1 VHAPG
6 VDRPNL
12 TRAIGRWGYTAAII
26 NSVIGSSV
34 FAMPA
39 VLARLVGEWSPVAV
53 LLAGGAVAIV
63 VLCFAEVGSR
73 FDGTG
78 GPYLYTREAFGAG
91 PAFLVGWLHIW
102 SRLFSG
108 AAVLNVFTSY
118 LGQLVPIVATPA
130 GRGITMTAAVALVT
144 ALNVRGVRQTSWAV
158 NTFTVAKLVPLLLLI
173 VAGAAGVS
181 RGVFQTQVVAAPAWT
196 DAILLLV
203 FAYGGFESG
212 VVAAGEV
219 RDPRRDTAFALVV
232 GLATITGVYALVQ
245 VVVCGTVPHAGTI
258 DTPVA
263 RALEALVPH
272 GAAIGSIGAILST
285 YGWLTGFALMTPRV
299 LFSMAER
306 RELPGALAHVH
317 ARFRTPDV
325 AIVVNSIV
333 ALGFA
338 LSSTFTDAATLAA
351 IARLLIYALTCASL
365 VALRRDRDAAPAASF
380 VVPGGPVLAV
390 GGILFCGWLLATRT
404 ASQLEML
411 AAILVTGAALR
422 ALARWTRGA
431 ATV

>member
-1 VHAPG
+1 MESPAVGRPG
-6 VDRPNL
+6 L
-12 TRAIGRWGYTAAII
+12 TRAIGRWSYTAAVI
-26 NSVIGSSV
+26 NSVIGSSA

-53 LLAGGAVAIV
+53 LLAGGAVGVI

-73 FDGTG
+73 FDRTG

-118 LGQLVPIVATPA
+118 LGQLAPFVATA
-130 GRGITMTAAVALVT
+130 VGRGITMTAAVWLVT

-158 NTFTVAKLVPLLLLI
+158 NAFTVAKLLPLVLLI
-173 VAGAAGVS
+173 ALGAMGAS
-181 RGVFQTQVVAAPAWT
+181 RGTFESQTVAAPAWT

-219 RDPRRDTAFALVV
+219 RDPRRDTAFALIV

-245 VVVCGTVPHAGTI
+245 VVVCATVPHAGAGS
-258 DTPVA
+258 TPVA
-263 RALEALVPH
+263 AALEALIPH
-272 GAAIGSIGAILST
+272 GALVGSAGAILST

-306 RELPGALAHVH
+306 HELPAALAHVH
-317 ARFRTPDV
+317 ERFRTPDV
-325 AIVVNSIV
+325 AIVINSIV

-338 LSSTFTDAATLAA
+338 LWSTFTDAATLAA

-365 VALRRDRDAAPAASF
+365 VALRRREAAPAPGF
-380 VVPGGPVLAV
+380 VLAGGPALAAV
-390 GGILFCGWLLATRT
+390 GMAFCGWMLATRT
-404 ASQLEML
+404 VAQLAML
-411 AAILVTGAALR
+411 AAILVTGGALR
-422 ALARWTRGA
+422 AA
-431 ATV
+431 AQWRRSVT